1 MGEENSMESAVR
13 PVTRFTYDDLLAFP
27 EDGKRREII
36 EGALV
41 VTASPSVRHQRVSIR
56 LAIAVGNYLA
66 AHSGVGE
73 VLHAPVDV
81 VLEDGDVVVPDLVVV
96 TADQRDVV
104 TAKYLAGAPAIV
116 VEILSPS
123 SRRMDEKT
131 KRAIYDRHGVREYWV
146 VDPDVDEV
154 RVYRRDADGA
164 LPRVPTL
171 GAEQQHLLTTPLLPE
186 FSLSLIEL
194 FRE

>member
-1 MGEENSMESAVR
+1 MGADDSMESAAR
-13 PVTRFTYDDLLAFP
+13 PVTRLTYDDLLAFP

-41 VTASPSVRHQRVSIR
+41 VTASPNVGHQRVSIR
-56 LAIAVGNYLA
+56 LTMAVGNYLA
-66 AHSGVGE
+66 AHEGVGE

-96 TADQRDVV
+96 LADQHELY
-104 TAKYLAGAPAIV
+104 TKQYLRGAPAIV

-164 LPRVPTL
+164 LPRVATL
-171 GAEQQHLLTTPLLPE
+171 GAEHQHSLTTPLLPE

>member
-1 MGEENSMESAVR
+1 MGGENSMESAAR
-13 PVTRFTYDDLLAFP
+13 PVTRLTYDDLLACP

-36 EGALV
+36 DGALV
-41 VTASPSVRHQRVSIR
+41 VTASPNVTHQRVSIR
-56 LAIAVGNYLA
+56 LGAALFNHLA
-66 AHSGVGE
+66 THPGTGE
-73 VLHAPVDV
+73 VLAAPVDV

-104 TAKYLAGAPAIV
+104 TAKYLAGAPALV

-154 RVYRRDADGA
+154 RVYRRGTAGA
-164 LPRVPTL
+164 LSRVATL
-171 GAEQQHLLTTPLLPE
+171 GAEHQHVLTTPLLPE
-186 FSLSLIEL
+186 FSLPLVEL